1 MQEYKL
7 QIELRQVGKYDNN
20 DYRLFI
26 NDELMLER
34 RWNLPDGYEHQVVHV
49 TCNLAQGGNAIKLQ
63 NFDGN
68 LVLGKINIDNKEI
81 KHTNGY
87 FEL

>member
-34 RWNLPDGYEHQVVHV
+34 PWNLPNGYLHQIVHI
-49 TCNLAQGGNAIKLQ
+49 TCNLAQGGNSINLQ
-63 NFDGN
+63 NINGN
-68 LVLGKINIDNKEI
+68 LVLGKININNKEI